1 MHTEEIIEERKV
13 VKESKIQEKKKEME
27 KKRKKRE
34 ERESMATPV
43 DSDLERHLKEAGI
56 SKEHL

>member
-1 MHTEEIIEERKV
+1 M
-13 VKESKIQEKKKEME
+13 ESSTKSKNIGKKQ
-27 KKRKKRE
+27 KRE